1 MFKQKTSAEGI
12 DLVQK
17 VLVYD
22 PLKRLTPIDALLHPF
37 FDELRVESTRL
48 PNGHVLPDLFRFV
61 KEEIRSTTP

>member
-1 MFKQKTSAEGI
+1 M
-12 DLVQK
+12 QK